1 MAIQRN
7 LPRFNFSNHM
17 SQRFIF
23 SSLAALSVI
32 AAIGFV
38 VNSSRQDPQVAKKPD
53 TGKSINSHSG
63 TSNSTNLTTNG
74 AEHNTASN
82 HSTKTAKG
90 KLTTKPTER
99 PQVNKSTPSSSD
111 PISSGPMRSS
121 SAVGGKPAHALA
133 RVGKTEVKLRPD
145 QEGGFQ
151 QLQAKSNQAI
161 EFTVSYPWLKKNSEV
176 TIGVMDGGSLS
187 GSPISTADE
196 SGKITFTF
204 TTGAYPGAYR
214 ILLNTPD
221 GDRKSLEIW
230 VEEGQAS

>member
-1 MAIQRN
+1 
-7 LPRFNFSNHM
+7 M
-17 SQRFIF
+17 SQRFVW
-23 SSLAALSVI
+23 SSLAALSVFT
-32 AAIGFV
+32 AIGFV
-38 VNSSRQDPQVAKKPD
+38 VNSTLEEPQVRKEKNA
-53 TGKSINSHSG
+53 GKSIESHSE
-63 TSNSTNLTTNG
+63 TSSSANLTTNG
-74 AEHNTASN
+74 VEHTTTTSN
-82 HSTKTAKG
+82 HSSKTATG
-90 KLTTKPTER
+90 KLSTKPTER

-121 SAVGGKPAHALA
+121 SAVGGKPAHARAL
-133 RVGKTEVKLRPD
+133 VGKTEVKLKPD
-145 QEGGFQ
+145 QEGSFQ

-176 TIGVMDGGSLS
+176 TVGVMDGGNLS
-187 GSPISTADE
+187 GSPVCTSDE
-196 SGKITFTF
+196 RGNITFTF

>member
-1 MAIQRN
+1 
-7 LPRFNFSNHM
+7 M
-17 SQRFIF
+17 SQRFIL

-38 VNSSRQDPQVAKKPD
+38 VNSTLEDPQVAKQPYA
-53 TGKSINSHSG
+53 GKSINSYSG
-63 TSNSTNLTTNG
+63 TSNSANLSTNG
-74 AEHNTASN
+74 AENTTASN
-82 HSTKTAKG
+82 PSTKTNTGNLA
-90 KLTTKPTER
+90 TKPTER
-99 PQVNKSTPSSSD
+99 PQVNKSTPSSFD

-133 RVGKTEVKLRPD
+133 VVGKTEVKLKPD

-176 TIGVMDGGSLS
+176 TIGVMDGGNLS
-187 GSPISTADE
+187 GSPICTADE
-196 SGKITFTF
+196 NGKINFTF

-221 GDRKSLEIW
+221 GDSKSLEIW

>member
-1 MAIQRN
+1 M
-7 LPRFNFSNHM
+7 P
-17 SQRFIF
+17 QRFIL

-32 AAIGFV
+32 AAIGFA
-38 VNSSRQDPQVAKKPD
+38 VNSTLEDPQVTKELDA
-53 TGKSINSHSG
+53 GKSINSQSG
-63 TSNSTNLTTNG
+63 TSNSDKLTTNG
-74 AEHNTASN
+74 AEHTTASN
-82 HSTKTAKG
+82 RSTKTATG

-99 PQVNKSTPSSSD
+99 PQVNKSTPTSSD

-133 RVGKTEVKLRPD
+133 LVGKTEVKLKPD

-176 TIGVMDGGSLS
+176 TVGVMDGGNLS
-187 GSPISTADE
+187 GSPVCTADE
-196 SGKITFTF
+196 RGNITFTF